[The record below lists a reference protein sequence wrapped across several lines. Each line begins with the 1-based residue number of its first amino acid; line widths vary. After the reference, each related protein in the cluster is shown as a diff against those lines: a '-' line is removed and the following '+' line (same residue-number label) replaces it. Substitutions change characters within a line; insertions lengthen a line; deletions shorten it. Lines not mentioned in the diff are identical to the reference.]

1 MIRGL
6 IKKQIDK
13 IEAKDIYE
21 FAKKNGIAL
30 TEEEEKI
37 IYKYIKSSWE
47 ELIFMDYNPILME
60 AKPYLREET
69 MNKIEELIIFF
80 KQKYKNY
87 L

>member
-37 IYKYIKSSWE
+37 IYKYIKSSLE
-47 ELIFMDYNPILME
+47 ELIFMDHNPILMK

>member
-37 IYKYIKSSWE
+37 I
-47 ELIFMDYNPILME
+47 
-60 AKPYLREET
+60 
-69 MNKIEELIIFF
+69 
-80 KQKYKNY
+80 
-87 L
+87 